1 MTSVGNRICHAIF
14 KGDQMTEPI
23 TVYIIRLLTAL
34 LVGGVVG
41 LEREFKGKPAG
52 IRTNILICVGSCL
65 FMIISIEVA
74 RTAAGLAD
82 PGRIAAQVV
91 TGVGFLCAGTIM
103 RSRFTISGLTTAATI
118 WVLSALGVAIGAGYT
133 LLAVAGASIITLTLF
148 AVRFLESGIHHFHA
162 NHIIQLVM
170 DNRDGMIPTMLGEFS
185 KMKITTEIYDVNLT
199 AGTWHVIIEYNTSKK
214 THLALLKELSG
225 LDGVSSVTELGHEF

>member
-1 MTSVGNRICHAIF
+1 
-14 KGDQMTEPI
+14 MTEPI
-23 TVYIIRLLTAL
+23 TTYIFRLLIAL

-74 RTAAGLAD
+74 RTASGIAD

-103 RSRFTISGLTTAATI
+103 RSRFTVSGLTTAATI

-133 LLAVAGASIITLTLF
+133 LLAVAGAAIITLTLV
-148 AVRFLESGIHHFHA
+148 AVRFFEAGIHHFHS
-162 NHIIQLVM
+162 NHIIQLM
-170 DNRDGMIPTMLGEFS
+170 LDTREGMVPTVLREFS
-185 KMKITTEIYDVNLT
+185 KMKVATEVHDIKL
-199 AGTWHVIIEYNTSKK
+199 AGGTWHVIIEYNTSKK
-214 THLALLKELSG
+214 THTLLLKEMSG
-225 LDGVSSVTELGHEF
+225 LDGVNSVTELGHEF

>member
-1 MTSVGNRICHAIF
+1 
-14 KGDQMTEPI
+14 MTEPI
-23 TVYIIRLLTAL
+23 TVYIFRLFIAL

-74 RTAAGLAD
+74 RTAAGIAD

-103 RSRFTISGLTTAATI
+103 RSRFTVSGLTTAATI
-118 WVLSALGVAIGAGYT
+118 WVLAALGVAIGAGYT
-133 LLAVAGASIITLTLF
+133 LLAVAGAAIITLTLI
-148 AVRFLESGIHHFHA
+148 AVRFFESGIHHFHA
-162 NHIIQLVM
+162 NHIIQLVLEP
-170 DNRDGMIPTMLGEFS
+170 RDGMIPAVLKEFS
-185 KMKITTEIYDVNLT
+185 KLKIATEVHDVKLS

-214 THLALLKELSG
+214 THLVIIKELSG
-225 LDGVSSVTELGHEF
+225 MEGVSSVTELGHEF